1 MNATEKISSIA
12 EALAAAQ
19 AEIQNPHKNREVTVR
34 PREGS
39 PYSFSY
45 ATLDGILDGVRPIL
59 AKNWIA
65 IVQTMVFIGENRT
78 PAMRT
83 TLLHKSGE
91 SIGTDVPM
99 TIERNGNQALGSAM
113 TYARRYGLI
122 GLLGIAADEDDDGN
136 SADGNTVEASKTR
149 QPAARQSPGGPTAPP
164 RREPNND
171 MGTNGQQGEQIAPA
185 AAPAP
190 ARSGAAAAAKS
201 EFVRLS
207 ASLASKLGAD
217 EAEHQIAAIRKRNG
231 DKWQTTL
238 AEVSALDAST
248 PAPRN

>member
-1 MNATEKISSIA
+1 MNSTEKIASIA

-34 PREGS
+34 PREGA

-59 AKNWIA
+59 AKHGIA
-65 IVQTMVFIGENRT
+65 IVQTMVLIGDNKT

-122 GLLGIAADEDDDGN
+122 GLLAIAADEDDDGN
-136 SADGNTVEASKTR
+136 SADGNSVEAR
-149 QPAARQSPGGPTAPP
+149 RERGPAPARQSPGGPTSPP

-171 MGTNGQQGEQIAPA
+171 MGTNGQRGERIAPA
-185 AAPAP
+185 PTLV
-190 ARSGAAAAAKS
+190 RSGEAAAAKA
-201 EFVRLS
+201 EFERLT
-207 ASLASKLGAD
+207 ASLNAKLGAE
-217 EAEHQIAAIRKRNG
+217 EAGHQIAAIKKRNG